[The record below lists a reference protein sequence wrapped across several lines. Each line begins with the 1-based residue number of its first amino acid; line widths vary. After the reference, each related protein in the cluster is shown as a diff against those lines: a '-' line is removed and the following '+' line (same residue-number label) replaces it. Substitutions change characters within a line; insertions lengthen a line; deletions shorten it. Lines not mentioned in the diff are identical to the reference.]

1 MDVQTED
8 LNKAISEVVERFD
21 GVEEISV
28 EQREG
33 IENFIQRTEVLAVLP
48 TGIGKSLLFQLLPG
62 ICLALNKMGYT
73 SYPKSAIIL
82 VICPLN
88 ALIESHMKD
97 YAREGFHFVDRLYS
111 WWSGGIRHLWSLDIE
126 WSSHISTSTWQR
138 TRFFYSKS
146 RRVAASLSPLALGII
161 LPAS

>member
-21 GVEEISV
+21 GADKISV

-33 IENFIQRTEVLAVLP
+33 IENSIQRMDVLAVLP
-48 TGIGKSLLFQLLPG
+48 TGNGKSLLFQLLPG

-88 ALIESHMKD
+88 ALIESHMKEL
-97 YAREGFHFVDRLYS
+97 RQR
-111 WWSGGIRHLWSLDIE
+111 GISFR
-126 WSSHISTSTWQR
+126 
-138 TRFFYSKS
+138 
-146 RRVAASLSPLALGII
+146 
-161 LPAS
+161 

>member
-21 GVEEISV
+21 GADKISV

-33 IENFIQRTEVLAVLP
+33 IENSIQRMDVLAVLP
-48 TGIGKSLLFQLLPG
+48 TGNGKSLLFQLLPG

-88 ALIESHMKD
+88 ALIESHMKEL
-97 YAREGFHFVDRLYS
+97 RQRGISFRWPTVQLVK
-111 WWSGGIRHLWSLDIE
+111 WWY
-126 WSSHISTSTWQR
+126 STSLEPRHWVIFTHFDQHMR
-138 TRFFYSKS
+138 KDMIFLLQIPESCCT
-146 RRVAASLSPLALGII
+146 A
-161 LPAS
+161 